1 MYDKGYGVT
10 QDYVQSLMWFN
21 IGAINRHEKA
31 RKYKEIVEKRL
42 LAAQIAEAQK
52 LATEWMAKHPK

>member
-31 RKYKEIVEKRL
+31 RKYRAYPVVTHTHYI
-42 LAAQIAEAQK
+42 
-52 LATEWMAKHPK
+52 